1 MTAAPR
7 LFQLEEAMAK
17 GTVTAFTRLDDSIL
31 EAVAS
36 VAQREDRNMSGALR
50 LLVHE
55 ALSARGIPVKSAGNA
70 K

>member
-1 MTAAPR
+1 
-7 LFQLEEAMAK
+7 MAK

-50 LLVHE
+50 LLVRE